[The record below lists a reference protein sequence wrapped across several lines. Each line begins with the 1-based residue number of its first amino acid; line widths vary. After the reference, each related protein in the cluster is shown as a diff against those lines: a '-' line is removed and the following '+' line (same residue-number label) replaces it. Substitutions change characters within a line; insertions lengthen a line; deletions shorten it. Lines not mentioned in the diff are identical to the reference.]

1 GRDAEGVVGVQRRE
15 DGGWSVTVEVVE
27 THRIPDS
34 ADILAAYQADL
45 DPDGQ
50 LVAFHRTR
58 RYTRGHVDRP

>member
-1 GRDAEGVVGVQRRE
+1 VQRRE

-27 THRIPDS
+27 IHRIPDS

-45 DPDGQ
+45 DADGQ